1 MNAMLSL
8 ALILTVLLDF
18 VALGSSRLRVL
29 IRTVGIQGALLGLMP
44 LLQEATPG
52 LRVLGLCL
60 LTATVK
66 GVVIPKLLFK
76 AIRDAHI
83 RREVEPLLGFI
94 PSLMLGAA
102 GTGLAMIFAD
112 SLPLVNGQQGTLVVS
127 VSFATVLSGF
137 ILLTTRHK
145 AITQVVGYLVLE
157 NGVFIF
163 GLLLIDAMPLLVE
176 LAVLLDV
183 LVGVFVMGII
193 INHIRLTFS
202 SLDTAHLTTL
212 KE

>member
-1 MNAMLSL
+1 MLSL
-8 ALILTVLLDF
+8 LLILTVLLDF

-29 IRTVGIQGALLGLMP
+29 IQTVGVQGALLGIMP
-44 LLQEATPG
+44 LVHETYPG
-52 LRVLGLCL
+52 VRVLILCL
-60 LTATVK
+60 LTAAVK
-66 GVVIPKLLFK
+66 GFVIPNLLFK
-76 AIRDAHI
+76 AIREVHI

-94 PSLMLGAA
+94 PSLLLGAV
-102 GTGLAMIFAD
+102 GTGLAVIFAD
-112 SLPLVNGQQGTLVVS
+112 TLPLVSGQQGSLVVS
-127 VSFATVLSGF
+127 ASFATVLTGF
-137 ILLTTRHK
+137 IMLTTRHK

-202 SLDTAHLTTL
+202 SLDTAHLTSL